1 MLKMTGALLIFGAG
15 VWAWRQQAAAR
26 RRSLET
32 LADLITTLRRMG
44 EEVRMRRT
52 ALPRLLSQLQRGR
65 TSAVA
70 LFLQSVAAGIQ
81 MGRPL
86 PDSWGEAVEAL
97 PLREGDRALLRE
109 IGGDLHGDEENICK
123 VILLTCD
130 QLSKSLEAARGSQP
144 EEEKRAS
151 ALWLSGAALLVILLI

>member
-1 MLKMTGALLIFGAG
+1 MLKLTGALLILCAG

-26 RRSLET
+26 RCSLET

-44 EEVRMRRT
+44 EEIRMRRT
-52 ALPRLLSQLQRGR
+52 ALPKLLPQLQRGR
-65 TSAVA
+65 TPAVA
-70 LFLQSVAAGIQ
+70 RFLETVAAGIRR
-81 MGRPL
+81 GRPL